1 VSKDGYSNQNGGGFS
16 PPLTEEDSIN
26 FVKKMSAEAAKYGI
40 STGLKNAESIL
51 DRVEPYVQFAV
62 NEQCHQYSGCE
73 VYSGFVANKPVYNI
87 EYSGASSAPSVC
99 NTPGFS
105 TIIKNLDLN
114 NYAVYCDGSS
124 VN

>member
-1 VSKDGYSNQNGGGFS
+1 
-16 PPLTEEDSIN
+16 
-26 FVKKMSAEAAKYGI
+26 MSAEAAKYGI

-51 DRVEPYVQFAV
+51 SRVEPYVQFAV
-62 NEQCHQYSGCE
+62 NEQCHEYSGCD

-87 EYSGASSAPSVC
+87 EYSGSTSTVC

-105 TIIKNLDLN
+105 TILKKLDLN

-124 VN
+124 VS